1 MGAKDFNPV
10 QKQSELVLGHRRQ
23 AINEVKIAS
32 FLHDKCKK
40 PGQKL
45 RLCQNLTN
53 RTPAWNEYPLA
64 KRKINRKNCAFLL

>member
-40 PGQKL
+40 A
-45 RLCQNLTN
+45 R
-53 RTPAWNEYPLA
+53 A
-64 KRKINRKNCAFLL
+64 KIEIVPKFNQSYARVE